1 MPFLPE
7 FNGFSYLELNGLQ
20 DAAQL
25 GNLLK
30 FNCSIQILDLR
41 NNHILDSGEEGQ
53 KPWRFY
59 LEGLELLELLLPAMM
74 CQGAWCCSGLG
85 EHCRLAS

>member
-20 DAAQL
+20 T
-25 GNLLK
+25 
-30 FNCSIQILDLR
+30 FVPDLQKVLR
-41 NNHILDSGEEGQ
+41 SVLPIA